1 MDILTR
7 IRDGMSSFSK
17 NHKKIATYIV
27 QNYDK
32 AAFMTANK
40 LGNTVE
46 VSESTVV
53 RFAVE
58 LGYDGYPKMQKALQE
73 IVRNKLTSVQRIE
86 ITNTKFDSKNILK
99 SALFSDIDNIRQTLE
114 INNTEIFETAADKI
128 ISAKKVYVLA
138 TRSAAMLANFM
149 SYYFKIILPY
159 IRVVNCNSAA
169 EMLEEMINI
178 QPDDVVIG
186 ISFPRYSTRTVKAM
200 KFAKDKGAQLIAI
213 TDTATSPIAS
223 FADYPLYAK
232 SDMISF
238 LDSLVAPLSVVNA
251 LIAAVGMRKNDEVS
265 KTFERLEEIWDEY
278 NIYE

>member
-169 EMLEEMINI
+169 EMLEADKNYVLEYVDSNKM
-178 QPDDVVIG
+178 P
-186 ISFPRYSTRTVKAM
+186 VK
-200 KFAKDKGAQLIAI
+200 K
-213 TDTATSPIAS
+213 T
-223 FADYPLYAK
+223 
-232 SDMISF
+232 
-238 LDSLVAPLSVVNA
+238 VNA
-251 LIAAVGMRKNDEVS
+251 IVESSSADGKYTIYINRYTGFVYYKNNLMNFGIQE
-265 KTFERLEEIWDEY
+265 F
-278 NIYE
+278 